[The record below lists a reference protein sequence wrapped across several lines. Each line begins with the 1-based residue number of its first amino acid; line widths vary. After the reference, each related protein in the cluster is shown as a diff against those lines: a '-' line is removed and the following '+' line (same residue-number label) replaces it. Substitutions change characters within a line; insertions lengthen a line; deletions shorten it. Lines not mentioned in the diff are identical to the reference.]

1 MARRVRHRPVASAHP
16 PPDVMTV
23 EEIRYWLGALTEKY
37 GWGNAGLA
45 RTLGTKPTY
54 IYGKARGT
62 KWIYRTEQLRFS
74 KVLKRII
81 AGELVYRRGQRIYVL
96 SGCQLADHPVPL
108 PQPVRYEFDFKGGML
123 QRILARKAGTSTVPS
138 FKKAL
143 ENAGRWRECTFPE
156 EERRERDT

>member
-23 EEIRYWLGALTEKY
+23 EEIRYWLRALTDKY
-37 GWGNAGLA
+37 GWGPTGLA
-45 RTLGTKPTY
+45 SALGTKHTY
-54 IYGKARGT
+54 IWGKAHGT
-62 KWIYRTEQLRFS
+62 AWIYRTEQLRFS

-81 AGELVYRRGQRIYVL
+81 AGELVHSPGYYVRAT
-96 SGCQLADHPVPL
+96 CKLADHPVPL
-108 PQPVRYEFDFKGGML
+108 PQPVRYEFDYKGGML